1 MLRLTLRTLLA
12 YLDDTLP
19 AAEAKVIGHK
29 LSESKQAMELV
40 DQIKKVIR
48 KRSLSTPPTGAE
60 GGPSDPNT
68 VAAYLSDNLSTDQ
81 VTGFEQLAL
90 ESDVHLADVA
100 ACHQILTML
109 LSEQVRVPPTA
120 YRRMYGLVKGPE
132 SIPGRTPGKVIPV
145 GGMVPTDN
153 PAEATDADAQFLLG
167 MSPYS
172 KSQPVAWKVG
182 RWVAAALLAVG
193 FVVTAFLA
201 WPKGQPAVA
210 SLPPNGTAT
219 KPISPGPDNV
229 PKATDANPEKKTEP
243 EKPPIEG
250 PSKPAEP
257 MPKPEDPPKTDLVP
271 QPETPKPDRLA
282 IGKLDSPDD
291 RVLISRKADGD
302 TWNRVAKGEAVF
314 SSDKLLC
321 PPGFNAKLAFE
332 TGAVAELWG
341 NVFPDLLP
349 LPLLDA
355 AITAYVPPDGFDAD
369 FSLHT
374 GRVYLSAGRAMG
386 ANIRVRVRDEIWD
399 LSLPDRTSE
408 VAVQVINVPTPGR
421 VAESPKA
428 LATAYILKGTATAK
442 VRAKSYPLATGE
454 VIEWDSKGGKLSGPK
469 KPEGPM
475 ADGPSYFAKSAVY
488 PNAKTA
494 QPMRKALDQFAERLK
509 KSTSVSAAF
518 AELRTEPMAPPTDY
532 YYAGYRFA
540 VLAAAGQAD
549 LATLADCLNDTSRQ
563 DVRAAAVFG
572 LQHVL
577 ASYPDLGSKFQA
589 VATSKLRL
597 SEDAT
602 EELLRTLRGVTEQ
615 ERTDRET
622 LYKLA
627 DQLNAPE
634 VAQREAALYTLVTQ
648 VDPTAQTRPGLVFDT
663 AASEE
668 VRKVAKEAWRK
679 RIDELV
685 KPAK

>member
-48 KRSLSTPPTGAE
+48 KRGLSTPPSGTE

-68 VAAYLSDNLSTDQ
+68 VAAYLSDNLPADQ
-81 VTGFEQLAL
+81 VTEFEKLAL

-100 ACHQILTML
+100 ACHQILTLL
-109 LSEQVRVPPTA
+109 LSEQMRVPPTA
-120 YRRMYGLVKGPE
+120 YRRMYGLVKGKE

-145 GGMVPTDN
+145 GGVVPTDN

-182 RWVAAALLAVG
+182 RWVAAALLAAG
-193 FVVTAFLA
+193 FVVTAWLA

-210 SLPPNGTAT
+210 SLPPNGPAT
-219 KPISPGPDNV
+219 KPTATGPDSV
-229 PKATDANPEKKTEP
+229 PKANDPTTEKKPEP
-243 EKPPIEG
+243 DKTPVEG
-250 PSKPAEP
+250 PGKPAEP
-257 MPKPEDPPKTDLVP
+257 MPKSEDPPKKHLVP
-271 QPETPKPDRLA
+271 PAETPKPDRLS
-282 IGKLDSPDD
+282 IGKFDSPDD

-302 TWNRVAKGEAVF
+302 TWSRVAKGEAVF
-314 SSDKLLC
+314 SSDKLFC
-321 PPGFNAKLAFE
+321 PPGFTAKLAFE

-355 AITAYVPPDGFDAD
+355 AITPYVHPDGFDAD
-369 FSLHT
+369 FTLHT
-374 GRVYLSAGRAMG
+374 GRVYLSAGRATG

-399 LSLPDRTSE
+399 LSVPDRASE
-408 VAVQVINVPTPGR
+408 VVVQVINMPTPGR
-421 VAESPKA
+421 VAETPKA
-428 LATAYILKGTATAK
+428 VATAFVLKGTATAK
-442 VRAKSYPLATGE
+442 VRTKSYPLATGE
-454 VIEWDSKGGKLSGPK
+454 VIEWDSKGGKLAGPK

-475 ADGPSYFAKSAVY
+475 ADGATYFARSSVY

-509 KSTSVSAAF
+509 KAPSVNAAF
-518 AELRTEPMAPPTDY
+518 AELRTEPMAPPTDDY
-532 YYAGYRFA
+532 HAGYRFA
-540 VLAAAGQAD
+540 VLAAAGQGD
-549 LATLADCLNDTSRQ
+549 FATLADSLNDANRP
-563 DVRAAAVFG
+563 DGRAAAVFG
-572 LQHVL
+572 IQHAL
-577 ASYPDLGSKFQA
+577 SSYPELGPKFQA

-597 SEDAT
+597 SDDAT
-602 EELLRTLRGVTEQ
+602 EELLRTLRGVTDQ
-615 ERTDRET
+615 ERTDPDT
-622 LYKLA
+622 LYKLT

-634 VAQREAALYTLVTQ
+634 IAQREAALYTLVTQ
-648 VDPTAQTRPGLVFDT
+648 VDPSAAMRSGLLFDT
-663 AASEE
+663 AASED
-668 VRKVAKEAWRK
+668 VRKAAKELWRK
-679 RIDELV
+679 RIDELL